1 MFVTPAA
8 LVCYHGTPRLLALSC
23 AVRRF
28 FCCKA
33 EDARRAEQWLRIRRK
48 MLGQIGSAAV
58 FWSEVSTAVAAD
70 STHWGKEVRRP
81 AMTYLSRGKKGGEQ
95 TTAYREDFT
104 GVAA

>member
-33 EDARRAEQWLRIRRK
+33 EDARWAERLLGIRRK
-48 MLGQIGSAAV
+48 MLGHTGSATT
-58 FWSEVSTAVAAD
+58 FWSEVSTAAAAD
-70 STHWGKEVRRP
+70 AKH
-81 AMTYLSRGKKGGEQ
+81 
-95 TTAYREDFT
+95 
-104 GVAA
+104 